1 MKQMME
7 VIFMRRLLA
16 VLRGDTGASL
26 MEYALIAALVVIV
39 AVGAL
44 TVLGRNVSNKIN
56 NVANAIGG

>member
-1 MKQMME
+1 
-7 VIFMRRLLA
+7 MRRLFA
-16 VLRGDTGASL
+16 VLRGETGASL

-44 TVLGRNVSNKIN
+44 TVLGKNVSNKIN

>member
-1 MKQMME
+1 VKQMME